1 MFWLGSKAKGQ
12 LWEEGSLLVL
22 FLLGA
27 IQIAGQGCSARAHT
41 LHQEIQG
48 NLSGLVKTPR
58 CAGTRRTLRF
68 PAAALGQPSRSS
80 ECGWH
85 GDPCRRDTGR
95 AAVTPALQPPLP
107 RERSS
112 PGLSPVGPLRS
123 QGDSSDPYGTCFE
136 IRKVPYLLICLHLH
150 YRYLSDQVKPTA
162 DGLK

>member
-1 MFWLGSKAKGQ
+1 MGGRFII
-12 LWEEGSLLVL
+12 
-22 FLLGA
+22 GA
-27 IQIAGQGCSARAHT
+27 VSPGCNTDCRSGMLCCAHT

-68 PAAALGQPSRSS
+68 PAAGLNSAAALGQPSGSS

-95 AAVTPALQPPLP
+95 AGVTPALQPPLP
-107 RERSS
+107 WERSS

-123 QGDSSDPYGTCFE
+123 RGDSSDPYGTCFE